1 MALFREKEGEL
12 LPIAIQL
19 KQQPNEDNPVSFIA
33 SRKTCKFLMET
44 LITYYLWS
52 CFRFLRGKILY
63 FRAKKKK
70 TGKNGRFH
78 CLTLYHMNKILY
90 WLIYIMLTRKKIN

>member
-70 TGKNGRFH
+70 QAKMVDFTA
-78 CLTLYHMNKILY
+78 
-90 WLIYIMLTRKKIN
+90 